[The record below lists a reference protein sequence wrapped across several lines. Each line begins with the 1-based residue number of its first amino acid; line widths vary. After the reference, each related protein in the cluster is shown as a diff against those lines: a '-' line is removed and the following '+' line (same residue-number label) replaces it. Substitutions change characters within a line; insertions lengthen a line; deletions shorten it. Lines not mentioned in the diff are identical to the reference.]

1 MPDIARSLKTL
12 KFDRKLKDTFTA
24 RYLSNPRLVILI
36 LLFIVTIG
44 ITSFLALPRNLNP
57 SVNIPIVFVQTIL
70 PGANPGDIEQLVT
83 VPLEEPIRAVENVK
97 TVTSSSV
104 QSASAI
110 TIEFR
115 SGTDVEKARS
125 DVQAAV
131 QSVTTLPKDAQTP
144 KVMKLDFENTPVLI
158 FDLTTQKDEGS
169 LFRFSKDLEKKLKNL
184 SQVSSVAISGLEQSE
199 VQIEI
204 KPEALSSY
212 NISPLQLM
220 PIVQSALK
228 AYPLGAIQTE
238 NSSFQLSIDPQVT
251 TVQDIRNLRINFQ
264 GTNIAL
270 GDIAKISEHSSP
282 GQSESYLLYKNG
294 ERERA
299 VSFSVFKSKSTNID
313 TAVAKSEELIAKEL
327 SKNPQ
332 FKRSTILNTSE
343 EINDQFAELQ
353 KDFTITIILVVL
365 VLFIFLGTRQ
375 ALVSALSAPLS
386 FLITFIVMRAT
397 GITLNFLSL
406 FSLILALGLLV
417 DDTVVVMSAMT
428 SYYKTGRFTPL
439 QTGLLVW
446 RDFLI
451 PVLTTTITT
460 IWAFLPL
467 LMSSG
472 IIGEFIKSMP
482 IVVSTALA
490 ASFLV
495 SIFLTLPLIIIL
507 LEGNYPRRVKILVI
521 ATIVVA
527 LIGFF
532 AVIIP
537 KNIFGL
543 FAILAL
549 VLFLSVTSVV
559 KNQIIVKVK
568 TNFKKSKIVK
578 KIDFSTINHGILSF
592 DIIHKRY
599 VTIIE
604 SVLIS
609 KTTRFKVIGMVV
621 ILLIFSVS
629 LLVFGFVKNE
639 FFPRTDQDTIY
650 MTLELPPGTKLDVAR
665 QKTEAVLA
673 DLKDTPELKFATAD
687 IGRTFSQMGSSAAG
701 QNNVLFTINLTK
713 HKKRHIASF
722 DIAQK
727 VRQKFANYKDGII
740 KVQEVSGGPSAGAD
754 VQIKLLGSDLSE
766 LDNYANKVEEYLKTQ
781 NGVTNVDKTI
791 KAGTSKLVFV
801 PDTTQLAQNQISI
814 DQIALYLRTYGA
826 GFSVDKNK
834 FAGETENKDI
844 TLRFNSQTEDAKSIY
859 SINIPANGTSVPFS
873 SLGKLILEPNPTII
887 TREDGNRTISV
898 TASVLPGYNPQAIN
912 AKLGQFA
919 DSKLNL
925 AEGYSWKTGGA
936 NEENQKSV
944 QSILQAMV
952 ISFLL
957 IVTTMVLQFASFR
970 RALIVMLVIP
980 LSVSGV
986 FIIFALT
993 HTSLTFPALVGVM
1006 ALFGIVVKNSILV
1019 VDKIVK
1025 NQNQK
1030 MPLVKAISDA
1040 SASRLEPIALTS
1052 LAAILGLIPITLSDP
1067 LWRGLGGAII
1077 SGLTFSGTIMLFFIP
1092 VVYYQI
1098 FKGETKR

>member
-1 MPDIARSLKTL
+1 MPNISHSLKSL
-12 KFDRKLKDTFTA
+12 KFDKKLKDTFTA

-70 PGANPGDIEQLVT
+70 PGANPGDVEQLVT
-83 VPLEEPIRAVENVK
+83 IPLEEPIRAVENVK

-104 QSASAI
+104 ESASAI

-131 QSVTTLPKDAQTP
+131 QSVTTLPKDTLTP

-158 FDLTTQKDEGS
+158 FDLTTQSDEGS
-169 LFRFSKDLEKKLKNL
+169 LFRFSTDLQKKLKNL
-184 SQVSSVAISGLEQSE
+184 SQIGNVQINGLEKSE
-199 VQIEI
+199 VQLEI

-212 NISPLQLM
+212 NISPLKLM
-220 PIVQSALK
+220 PTIQSALK
-228 AYPLGAIQTE
+228 AYPLGVVQTK
-238 NSSFQLSIDPQVT
+238 NSTFQLSIDPQVT
-251 TVQDIRNLRINFQ
+251 TVDDIRNLRINLSDA
-264 GTNIAL
+264 NVAL
-270 GDIAKISEHSSP
+270 GDIAQISEHSSP
-282 GQSESYLLYKNG
+282 DQNESYLLYPKG
-294 ERERA
+294 ETQRA
-299 VSFSVFKSKSTNID
+299 VSFSIYKSKSVSID
-313 TAVAKSEELIAKEL
+313 TAVAASEDLIGKEL
-327 SKNPQ
+327 AKNLQ
-332 FKRSTILNTSE
+332 FKRSIILNTSE
-343 EINDQFAELQ
+343 EINDEFAELQ

-386 FLITFIVMRAT
+386 FLITFIIMRLT

-446 RDFLI
+446 RDFLV
-451 PVLTTTITT
+451 PVLTTTVTT

-482 IVVSTALA
+482 IVVSTSLA

-495 SIFLTLPLIIIL
+495 SVFLTLPLIIIL
-507 LEGNYPRRVKILVI
+507 LEGKYPRRVKILV
-521 ATIVVA
+521 ASLIVISA
-527 LIGFF
+527 IGFF
-532 AVIIP
+532 ALIIP

-543 FAILAL
+543 LAILAL
-549 VLFLSVTSVV
+549 AILLSVTSLV
-559 KNQIIVKVK
+559 KKQIISVIN
-568 TNFKKSKIVK
+568 THIKKSKLIK
-578 KIDFSTINHGILSF
+578 NIDFSTINHGILSF
-592 DIIHKRY
+592 DAIHKRY
-599 VTIIE
+599 VSLIE
-604 SVLIS
+604 RILTSR
-609 KTTRFKVIGMVV
+609 TTRLKVIAMVV
-621 ILLIFSVS
+621 VLLLFSVS
-629 LLVFGFVKNE
+629 LLIFGFVKNE

-665 QKTEAVLA
+665 QKTQSI
-673 DLKDTPELKFATAD
+673 LKDLQNTSELTFITAN
-687 IGRTFSQMGSSAAG
+687 IGQAFSDMGPSSSG

-713 HKKRHIASF
+713 HKQRHIPSF
-722 DIAQK
+722 EIAQK
-727 VRQKFANYKDGII
+727 VREKFNNYQDGTI
-740 KVQEVSGGPSAGAD
+740 KVQEVSGGPPAGAD
-754 VQIKLLGSDLSE
+754 VQIKLLGNDLSQ
-766 LDNYANKVEEYLKTQ
+766 LDSYANKVEDYLKTQ
-781 NGVTNVDKTI
+781 NGVTNIDKSI

-801 PDTTQLAQNQISI
+801 PDPAQLAQSQIGV
-814 DQIALYLRTYGA
+814 DQVALYLRTYGA

-844 TLRFNSQTEDAKSIY
+844 TLRFNSQTEDAKSVY
-859 SINIPANGTSVPFS
+859 SINIPTNGSSVPLS
-873 SLGKLILEPNPTII
+873 SLGKLILEPNPTVI

-898 TASVLPGYNPQAIN
+898 TAAVLSGFNPQSIN
-912 AKLGQFA
+912 TNLGKYA
-919 DSKLNL
+919 DTKLNL

-993 HTSLTFPALVGVM
+993 HTSLSFPALVGVM

-1030 MPLVKAISDA
+1030 MPLIKAISDA

-1098 FKGETKR
+1098 YKGEVK